1 VLLQKP
7 TPTQSI
13 TSTQVMNWPMQ
24 ATELKPALQL
34 VLGIARA
41 DMGVLLLHDEA
52 GGTLRPFISHNM
64 TDAQCATFGMHK
76 PDVGPFGQAMAEHRR
91 VRVRDA
97 WLDGDE
103 MRDIARA
110 IGFRHLEILPVFRR
124 DGRPL
129 GAIGMIFRRKHGS
142 PRRAGILE
150 DFWADVVA
158 LAISHAQARVE
169 AERASERTTR
179 TSEAKIQF
187 LARMSHELRT
197 PLQSISGYVD
207 LLRAGS
213 TEPLTASQDR
223 MLSRIA
229 ESERILVHVIDDV
242 ITFARLEAG
251 HVSYSVG
258 PVSVEEALGVTEAVV
273 SPLAL
278 DNKVRLEV
286 APIPPGIVVAA
297 DGDKLKQILVNLT
310 ANAIKFTGANGT
322 VTLSCRA
329 DEVSVWFEVKDTGPG
344 IDREKLRDIFEP
356 YVQLG
361 APVVDRFGGSGL
373 GLTISREFAAGMSG
387 DITATSD
394 VGRGSTFIVRL
405 PREHVTAAETP
416 ATAAKRPPRR
426 RRIDQFPAV

>member
-1 VLLQKP
+1 MLQEKP
-7 TPTQSI
+7 TPGPSI
-13 TSTQVMNWPMQ
+13 TSTQVSTWPMQ

-34 VLGIARA
+34 VLAIARA
-41 DMGVLLLHDEA
+41 DMGVLLLHDEV

-76 PDVGPFGQAMAEHRR
+76 ADVGPFGQALSEHRR

-97 WLDGDE
+97 WLNGDGL
-103 MRDIARA
+103 RDIARA
-110 IGFRHLEILPVFRR
+110 VGFRHLEILPVFRR
-124 DGRPL
+124 DGRTL
-129 GAIGMIFRRKHGS
+129 GAIGMIYRRQHGS
-142 PRRAGILE
+142 PRRAGQLE
-150 DFWADVVA
+150 DFWADVVGVA
-158 LAISHAQARVE
+158 LSQAHARVE

-213 TEPLTASQDR
+213 TEPLTPSQDR
-223 MLSRIA
+223 MLGRIA

-251 HVSYSVG
+251 HVSYTIG
-258 PVSVEEALGVTEAVV
+258 AVSVDEVMRVTEAVV

-286 APIPPGIVVAA
+286 APCPPGIVASA

-310 ANAIKFTGANGT
+310 ANAIKFTGAKGT
-322 VTLSCRA
+322 VTLSCHA
-329 DEVSVWFEVKDTGPG
+329 DDNSVWFEVKDTGPG
-344 IDREKLRDIFEP
+344 IDRDKLRDIFEP

-387 DITATSD
+387 DLTATSD
-394 VGRGSTFIVRL
+394 VGRGSTFSVRL
-405 PREHVTAAETP
+405 PREHNAPAPTSTA
-416 ATAAKRPPRR
+416 AAKRTPRR